1 MNTSHPSSREREG
14 DDQNHFSSALQV
26 ERRALADLKS
36 PARQLRKNDHAVQR
50 MAALLKKWGCKI
62 PILILSTGEVVDG
75 NLRVKA
81 AKVLGWSDIPVI
93 VCDGWTDAQVRAF
106 RLAVNKSATWAEFDL
121 EMVAL
126 EMSELQALE
135 FDLAFT
141 GFDSLEI
148 DRLLFKKHDDPDAGL
163 DGSGDSKTVTKMGN
177 VWLCCGHK
185 VRCGD
190 ATSPEDVRLLL
201 GSAQPALMVID
212 PSYGVD
218 YEPHWR
224 EEAGLGHLRQTG
236 GIANDHRCDWTAA
249 YKLFT
254 GDVAY
259 VWHAGVHAA
268 VVAQGLEAA
277 GFKIRAQII
286 WVKQHFALSRGD
298 YHWQHEPC
306 WYAVREGKSSHWS
319 GDRTQS
325 TVWGIANLNPFGGN
339 REEEVTGHSTQKP
352 LEAMRRPILNN
363 TRRGEIVYDP
373 FIGSGT
379 TLIAAE
385 LTDRICYGMD
395 IEPRYVDMTVKRW
408 QKQTGKQAVLE
419 GDGRTFD
426 EVAAGCPAPDAE
438 APECRDQN

>member
-1 MNTSHPSSREREG
+1 MNRPHPSPPER
-14 DDQNHFSSALQV
+14 DAQNHFSSAIHV
-26 ERRALADLKS
+26 ERPALTDLKP
-36 PARQLRKNDHAVQR
+36 PARKLRKNDHAVQR
-50 MAALLKKWGCKI
+50 MAALLDRWGCKI
-62 PILILSTGEVVDG
+62 PILVLSTGEVVDG

-81 AKVLGWSDIPVI
+81 ATVLGWSEIPAI
-93 VCDGWTDAQVRAF
+93 VCDGWTDAEVRAF
-106 RLAVNKSATWAEFDL
+106 RLAVNKSATWAEFDM

-126 EMSELQALE
+126 EMSELKALD
-135 FDLAFT
+135 FDLTLT
-141 GFDSLEI
+141 GFDALEI

-163 DGSGDSKTVTKMGN
+163 SGSGDSTTVTKMGN
-177 VWLCCGHK
+177 VWSCCGH
-185 VRCGD
+185 RIHCGD
-190 ATSPEDVRLLL
+190 AMSPEAVSILL
-201 GSAQPALMVID
+201 GSAQPVLMVTD
-212 PSYGVD
+212 PPYGVE
-218 YEPHWR
+218 YEPNWR

-236 GIANDHRCDWTAA
+236 AVANDQRSDWTAA

-259 VWHAGVHAA
+259 VWHAGVHAGE
-268 VVAQGLEAA
+268 VSRGLESA
-277 GFKIRAQII
+277 GFEIRAQLC

-298 YHWQHEPC
+298 FHWQHEPC
-306 WYAVREGKSSHWS
+306 WYAVRVGKSSHWS

-339 REEEVTGHSTQKP
+339 REEEATGHGTQKP
-352 LEAMRRPILNN
+352 LEVMRRPIMNN

-426 EVAAGCPAPDAE
+426 EVAAGCRPPDVEVA
-438 APECRDQN
+438 ECRDQN